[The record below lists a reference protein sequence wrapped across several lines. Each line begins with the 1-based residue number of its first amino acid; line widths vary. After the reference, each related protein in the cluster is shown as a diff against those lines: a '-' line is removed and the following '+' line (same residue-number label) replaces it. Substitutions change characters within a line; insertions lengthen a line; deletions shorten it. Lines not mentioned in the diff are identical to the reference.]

1 MKRGGIVSKNP
12 ASLSLSGVIL
22 NCALRIFTE
31 VAQGDPSTLKPI
43 MIPHSLM
50 HPYRLSLISPV
61 LPLFPLC
68 VPEVIFR

>member
-43 MIPHSLM
+43 MITHSLM
-50 HPYRLSLISPV
+50 HPTG
-61 LPLFPLC
+61 FP
-68 VPEVIFR
+68 